1 VSVVVIRRVQHAWA
15 DRARDYRVLVDGQQR
30 ALLGNDATV
39 QLPVTPGEHK
49 VRMQI
54 DWCRSRDL
62 TVNIRHGE
70 IVRLECQA
78 NSNPLAMLLYITI
91 WRANYIALKTVTS

>member
-1 VSVVVIRRVQHAWA
+1 VSVLVIRRVQHAWA
-15 DRARDYRVLVDGQQR
+15 DRAREYRVLVDGQQR